1 MKTVFR
7 AIAYA
12 LVMEFMRIG
21 EPLKMALFE
30 PDDLGTHLG
39 TDFRVK
45 VTVEKIG
52 MLKKEISWTVST
64 NMPVGIYEAN

>member
-30 PDDLGTHLG
+30 PDELG